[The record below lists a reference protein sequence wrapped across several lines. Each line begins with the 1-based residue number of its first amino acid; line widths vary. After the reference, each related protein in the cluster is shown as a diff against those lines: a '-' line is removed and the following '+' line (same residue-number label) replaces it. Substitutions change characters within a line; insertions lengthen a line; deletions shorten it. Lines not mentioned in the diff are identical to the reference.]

1 MQLKTFI
8 IIVVSL
14 ALACILLEFS
24 GMADD
29 IVNKAAAAEVSVTAS
44 VPCTEINCPPDV
56 VEVESGWFESI
67 TDWFLDVWGF

>member
-1 MQLKTFI
+1 
-8 IIVVSL
+8 
-14 ALACILLEFS
+14 
-24 GMADD
+24 MADD